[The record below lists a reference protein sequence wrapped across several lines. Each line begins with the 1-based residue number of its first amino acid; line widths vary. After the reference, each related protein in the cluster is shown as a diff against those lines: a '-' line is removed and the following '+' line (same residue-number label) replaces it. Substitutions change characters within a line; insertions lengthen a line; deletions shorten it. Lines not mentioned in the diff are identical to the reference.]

1 MKFKLTISLDN
12 DAFQDGADGMFEV
25 ARILAELATDLRN
38 GSAASTLMDT
48 NGNSVGRYIVTS
60 R

>member
-1 MKFKLTISLDN
+1 MKFKLEIKMDN
-12 DAFQDGADGMFEV
+12 AAFEDGADGMFEI
-25 ARILAELATDLRN
+25 ARILADLAADLRN
-38 GSAASTLMDT
+38 GSAASTVMDA